1 MKNLLSLCATA
12 ALSALLGSAALAEGS
27 LYFGLSG
34 EPRTLDTKV
43 NAGAPARTI
52 RLAIHRGLL
61 NYGTTGELSP
71 ELAES
76 FEVSADALSYTFRL
90 REAKFHDGTPVTAAD
105 VKATLDY
112 LTAEASTATYKAE
125 LSVIDTIAT
134 PDERTV
140 VITLKKPFVPFP
152 HYLALPESA
161 ILPASWIAANAETPD
176 AAPIGAGPFRFV
188 TWERGR
194 EVVVEKFDGYYKP
207 GKPAV
212 DEIHYVFYGDENT
225 RVNAI
230 RSGDVDIIDYVP
242 WKDAAALEQ
251 DPAITL
257 DSVGG
262 PFMMLQF
269 NTKEGPFADPRVRQ
283 AVSYAIERS
292 AIINTAFNGRGTPL
306 WGIAVPEGT
315 MGWSEAAANHFSH
328 DPEKAKALLAEAG
341 YPDGFEARLLS
352 TAQYG
357 FHQNT
362 AIAVQAELA
371 KIGIKLTLDLP
382 DWAGRMAKN
391 TAGDYDVLVAGT
403 AGDITDPDWLS
414 NFFYGGETL
423 VRLNNSAWFNDAEIN
438 ALLDEGRTTLD
449 PAKRAEVY
457 DRFVQRALE
466 TSPFVFLMWR
476 DQSFAV
482 RDTVEG
488 FKNLPGFLTF
498 QSGITVEDV
507 VLK

>member
-1 MKNLLSLCATA
+1 MKNLMSLCATA
-12 ALSALLGSAALAEGS
+12 VLSALLGSSAMAQGS

-61 NYGTTGELSP
+61 NYGTEGELSP
-71 ELAES
+71 ELAETYD
-76 FEVSADALSYTFRL
+76 VSDDALTYTFRL
-90 REAKFHDGTPVTAAD
+90 RDANFHDGTPVTSAD
-105 VKATLDY
+105 VKETLEY
-112 LTAEASTATYKAE
+112 LIAEDSTATYKAE
-125 LSVIDTIAT
+125 LSVIGDIST
-134 PDERTV
+134 PDGETV
-140 VITLKKPFVPFP
+140 VITLKQPFVPFP

-161 ILPASWIAANAETPD
+161 ILPASWLAENAGNPD
-176 AAPIGAGPFRFV
+176 ADPIGAGPFRFV
-188 TWERGR
+188 SWERGR
-194 EVVVEKFDGYYKP
+194 EIVVEKFDDYYKP
-207 GKPAV
+207 GKPLV
-212 DEIHYVFYGDENT
+212 DDIHYVFYGDENT

-230 RSGDVDIIDYVP
+230 MSGDVDIIDYVP
-242 WKDAAALEQ
+242 WKDATALDA
-251 DPAITL
+251 DPSITL

-283 AVSYAIERS
+283 AVSYAIDRA

-306 WGIAVPEGT
+306 WGIAIPEGT
-315 MGWSEAAANHFSH
+315 MGWSEETASHFDH
-328 DPEKAKALLAEAG
+328 DPDKARALLAEAG

-371 KIGIKLTLDLP
+371 KIGVRVTLDLP

-391 TAGDYDVLVAGT
+391 TAGDYDFLVAGT

-414 NFFYGGETL
+414 NFFYGGDEL
-423 VRLNNSAWFNDAEIN
+423 VRLNNSAWFNDPEIN
-438 ALLDEGRTTLD
+438 SLLDEGRTTLD
-449 PAKRAEVY
+449 AEKRAEVY
-457 DRFVQRALE
+457 DRFVARALE

-476 DQSFAV
+476 DQSFAT
-482 RDTVEG
+482 RDNVEG
-488 FKNLPGFLTF
+488 FTNLPGFLTF

-507 VLK
+507 ALN